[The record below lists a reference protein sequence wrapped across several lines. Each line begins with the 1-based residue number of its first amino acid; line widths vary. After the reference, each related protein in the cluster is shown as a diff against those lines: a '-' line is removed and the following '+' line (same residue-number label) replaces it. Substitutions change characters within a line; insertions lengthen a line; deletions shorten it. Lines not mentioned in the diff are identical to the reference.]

1 MFIILNYL
9 YIVDKYA
16 FEWFNIPEEICQI
29 GIKGGEKMETRQMFG
44 RTQIYTDAATITADN
59 VVAVLENAL
68 KVHSQNK
75 SDIEYLWDYYRG
87 KTPILDKIKEVRES
101 INHKI
106 NVNRANE
113 IVTFKKGYG
122 FGEPIQYIRCGT
134 DDTQSDEVQK
144 LNEYMRLS
152 GKHAKDSELAE
163 WLYVCGLGM
172 RMVVPGDE
180 EEPLRVYTL
189 DPRHSFVVRY
199 NGLGEPVVMGV
210 KTVTT
215 ENGDD
220 VHSVYTKDAYYEII
234 NSKII
239 KSEPHALED
248 VPIFQYKSSQAMLG
262 SFEIVLPLLDAI
274 NELESNRMDD
284 VVQFV
289 NSFLALLGG
298 SIDEDTYN
306 KLEEYKMLC
315 LPEGVDAKYL
325 SVALHQSDMQIQADS
340 LYEYVLTICGVP
352 NRNGGSSTSDT
363 GAATI
368 FRDGWQMAESHMKS
382 VEIEFKEAEKR
393 FLKMSLRILKGM
405 IGLELALKNIE
416 IKFSR
421 RNYDN
426 LQTKSQVLTTLLNN
440 PKIHPELAFL
450 HSGLFLDPESAYLQS
465 REWWE
470 TNELKEQEDLNN
482 YAKSLGD
489 DDGEESVSEN

>member
-1 MFIILNYL
+1 
-9 YIVDKYA
+9 
-16 FEWFNIPEEICQI
+16 
-29 GIKGGEKMETRQMFG
+29 METRQMFG
-44 RTQIYTDAATITADN
+44 RTQIYTDVDVITAEN
-59 VVAVLENAL
+59 VVEVLENAL
-68 KVHSQNK
+68 KVHNKNK
-75 SDIEYLWDYYRG
+75 SEIEYLWDYYRG
-87 KTPILDKIKEVRES
+87 KTPILNKTKEVRES
-101 INHKI
+101 INHMI

-113 IVTFKKGYG
+113 IVSFKKGYG
-122 FGEPIQYIRCGT
+122 FGEPIQYIRRGI

-144 LNEYMRLS
+144 LNEYMFLS

-172 RMVVPGDE
+172 RMSLPGDE

-189 DPRHSFVVRY
+189 DPRHSFVARY

-210 KTVTT
+210 KTITK
-215 ENGDD
+215 EDGDA
-220 VHSVYTKDAYYEII
+220 VHSVYTKDYYFEVI
-234 NSKII
+234 NGKVT
-239 KSEPHALED
+239 KSEPHALGD
-248 VPIFQYKSSQAMLG
+248 VPMFEYPANKARLG

-289 NSFLALLGG
+289 NSFLALVGG
-298 SIDEDTYN
+298 TIDDDTYK

-325 SVALHQSDMQIQADS
+325 SVAMQQSDMQIQADS

-368 FRDGWQMAESHMKS
+368 FRDGWEMAESHMKS
-382 VEIEFKEAEKR
+382 VEIEFKEADKR
-393 FLKMSLRILKGM
+393 FLKMALRILKDM
-405 IGLELALKNIE
+405 VGLDLALKNVE

-426 LQTKSQVLTTLLNN
+426 LQTKSQVLISMLNN
-440 PKIHPELAFL
+440 PKIHPELAFA

-465 REWWE
+465 KEWWE
-470 TNELKEQEDLNN
+470 ENERKEQEEMDR
-482 YAKSLGD
+482 YAKSLVGD
-489 DDGEESVSEN
+489 DDGEESVSENR

>member
-1 MFIILNYL
+1 
-9 YIVDKYA
+9 
-16 FEWFNIPEEICQI
+16 
-29 GIKGGEKMETRQMFG
+29 METRQMFG
-44 RTQIYTDAATITADN
+44 RTQIYTDVAVITDEN
-59 VVAVLENAL
+59 VAEVLENAL
-68 KVHSQNK
+68 KVHNQNK

-87 KTPILDKIKEVRES
+87 KTPILNKVKEVRET

-122 FGEPIQYIRCGT
+122 FGEPIQYIRRGI
-134 DDTQSDEVQK
+134 DDSQSDDVQK
-144 LNEYMRLS
+144 LNEYMFLS

-172 RMVVPGDE
+172 RMELPGDE
-180 EEPLRVYTL
+180 EEPLRIFTL

-210 KTVTT
+210 KTVVKQD
-215 ENGDD
+215 GDAI
-220 VHSVYTKDAYYEII
+220 HSVYTKDKYYEIV
-234 NSKII
+234 NGKIT

-248 VPIFQYKSSQAMLG
+248 VPMFEYPANKARLG
-262 SFEIVLPLLDAI
+262 CFEIVLPLLDAI

-298 SIDEDTYN
+298 TIDEDTYT
-306 KLEEYKMLC
+306 KLEEFKMLC

-325 SVALHQSDMQIQADS
+325 STPLQQSDTQIQADS

-363 GAATI
+363 GVATI

-382 VEIEFKEAEKR
+382 VEVEFKEAERR
-393 FLKMSLRILKGM
+393 FLKLALRILKDM
-405 IGLELALKNIE
+405 VGLDLSLKNIE

-440 PKIHPELAFL
+440 PKIHPELAFS
-450 HSGLFLDPESAYLQS
+450 HAGLFLDPEGAYLQS
-465 REWWE
+465 KEWWE
-470 TNELKEQEDLNN
+470 ENERKEQEELNN

-489 DDGEESVSEN
+489 EHGDTV